1 MSNLLLHKGKF
12 AYGFIDQTG
21 QIHHDFELRLL
32 TIQGEINSINTLLVE
47 YPELDQIHETER
59 FIIERAASLTEM
71 LTVSDQKLSINEILN
86 LSADE
91 LTVLLAAE
99 NSLRKKRSEPTQ
111 PELVD
116 QEKQH

>member
-21 QIHHDFELRLL
+21 KIHHDFELRLL
-32 TIQGEINSINTLLVE
+32 TIHGEMNSINTLLIE
-47 YPELDQIHETER
+47 FPELDQLPESER
-59 FIIERAASLTEM
+59 FTIERAATLSEM
-71 LTVSDQKLSINEILN
+71 LTVNGQKLSVDEILN

-91 LTVLLAAE
+91 FTILLAAE
-99 NSLRKKRSEPTQ
+99 TNLRKKRSEPTQ
-111 PELVD
+111 QELAD